1 MIKKEVHMTNVA
13 LWVQLEAKKG
23 KEAEVERFLRDG
35 LTIVNNETETITWY
49 ALKLGPTSYAIF
61 DTFSDNKGRELTWQ
75 ARLQKHLRKRHPI
88 FSLNLQQLK
97 ELTCLLPNCLN

>member
-1 MIKKEVHMTNVA
+1 MTNVA

-35 LTIVNNETETITWY
+35 LTIVNNESETITWY

-61 DTFSDNKGRELTWQ
+61 DTFSDNKGRE
-75 ARLQKHLRKRHPI
+75 AHLAGEVAKV
-88 FSLNLQQLK
+88 LK
-97 ELTCLLPNCLN
+97 EKAADLFSKPPTIERIDVLAVKLPELEHH

>member
-1 MIKKEVHMTNVA
+1 MTNVA

-49 ALKLGPTSYAIF
+49 ALRLSPSSYAIF
-61 DTFSDNKGRELTWQ
+61 DTFSDNKGRESHLAGQVAKALTEK
-75 ARLQKHLRKRHPI
+75 ASDL
-88 FSLNLQQLK
+88 FSKPPTIERIDVLAAKLP
-97 ELTCLLPNCLN
+97 ELEQY